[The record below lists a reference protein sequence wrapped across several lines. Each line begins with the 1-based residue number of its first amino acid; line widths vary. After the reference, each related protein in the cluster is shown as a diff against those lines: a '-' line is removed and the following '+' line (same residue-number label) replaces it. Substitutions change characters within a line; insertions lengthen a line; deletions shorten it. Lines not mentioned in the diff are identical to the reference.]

1 MFLFNHL
8 DISND
13 SESGENSAHKGAM
26 TNKYQIH
33 VTFVPLG
40 GTASTA
46 DIYEGHGLRNTL
58 ENYCN

>member
-8 DISND
+8 DISKD

-26 TNKYQIH
+26 TNKHQIQ
-33 VTFVPLG
+33 VTFDHLG

-46 DIYEGHGLRNTL
+46 GTYEGHGLRNAL